1 MIREVLKKRSA
12 DAQYDMIVAAADGDV
27 NCVKS
32 LLQKG
37 LDINTCDFDK
47 RTTLHLS
54 SSQGNDTVVELLI
67 KEGADVHAVDRY
79 GNNALHEAVTHN
91 HVAAAEML
99 SRAGAELTYKNPAE
113 HLMNACSTGDLDRM
127 NMLIQVRSSGVK

>member
-12 DAQYDMIVAAADGDV
+12 DAQYDMIVAAANGDV

-91 HVAAAEML
+91 HVAVAEML